1 MNKFLLL
8 ALAASVS
15 ISVTACR
22 EQAVSPDARE
32 GGANAV
38 AGAHG
43 SVAHAPEHAVA
54 AVDAGCTVLES
65 QSWWTDTPEIPVNEM
80 SEHVHTEVCF
90 PAGKVISGLYTF
102 RVVSRLHNV
111 PGWYLRYVRVQAASD
126 QDGNKT
132 LKSLSLRDRR
142 CANTDCAFTN
152 DITVDLST
160 LAAGEWE
167 FRFHSEIRPGPDSAK
182 ANLATTGWTVCVRS
196 CTGRTPQAVPS
207 GQMEGRGW
215 YRDENRI
222 ERGYVNARF
231 VDPIP
236 AAPVAGTW
244 CPRLRTTK
252 GSGDEPVTHT
262 FISLD
267 PSFHA
272 APPVAGRVLVNAA
285 GTIDRRVC
293 IDTKTLVNGRH
304 KLFIRAD
311 WKAGPLAGVFVV
323 PFDVA
328 NP

>member
-1 MNKFLLL
+1 MKRFVLL
-8 ALAASVS
+8 AIAASVS
-15 ISVTACR
+15 VYVSACR
-22 EQAVSPDARE
+22 ESTVSPDARE
-32 GGANAV
+32 ADANAE
-38 AGAHG
+38 AAAHG
-43 SVAHAPEHAVA
+43 AVAHSPEHALA
-54 AVDAGCTVLES
+54 AVEAGCTVLES
-65 QSWWTDTPEIPVNEM
+65 QSWWSDTPAIPVNDN
-80 SEHVHTEVCF
+80 SQHVHTEVCF

-102 RVVSRLHNV
+102 RVVSKLHNV

-142 CANTDCAFTN
+142 CDVADCTFTN
-152 DITVDLST
+152 DMTVDLST
-160 LAAGEWE
+160 LGAGEWE
-167 FRFHSEIRPGPDSAK
+167 FRFHTEIRPGPDSAK
-182 ANLATTGWTVCVRS
+182 ANLATTGFTACVRS

-207 GQMEGRGW
+207 KQMEGRGW
-215 YRDENRI
+215 YRDEDRI

-231 VDPIP
+231 VSPLP
-236 AAPVAGTW
+236 TAPVAGTW

-272 APPVAGRVLVNAA
+272 APPVVGRVLVNAA
-285 GTIDRRVC
+285 GTVDRNVC
-293 IDTKTLVNGRH
+293 IDTKTLVNGPH

-311 WKAGPLAGVFVV
+311 WKPGPLAGVFVV
-323 PFDVA
+323 PFTVA